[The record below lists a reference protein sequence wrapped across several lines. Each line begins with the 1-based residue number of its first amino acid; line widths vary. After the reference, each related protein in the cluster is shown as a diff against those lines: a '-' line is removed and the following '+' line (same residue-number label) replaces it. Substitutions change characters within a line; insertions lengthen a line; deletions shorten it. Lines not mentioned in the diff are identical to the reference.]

1 MNKNLIVDFKGH
13 RVMLKDKTIWLTN
26 TQNNILEIIY
36 NNKNRVVT
44 YEEIVKEIYSTECDN
59 SLISLIR
66 RHITSLRKKINR
78 YINIKTVRGVGYI
91 IEEG

>member
-13 RVMLKDKTIWLTN
+13 RVMFKDKTIWLTN
-26 TQNNILEIIY
+26 TQNSILEIIY
-36 NNKNRVVT
+36 NNKGSVVT

-66 RHITSLRKKINR
+66 RHIASLRKKINR
-78 YINIKTVRGVGYI
+78 YINIKTIREVGYI
-91 IEEG
+91 IEEE

>member
-13 RVMLKDKTIWLTN
+13 RVIVKDKTIWLTN

-36 NNKNRVVT
+36 NNKGRVVT
-44 YEEIVKEIYSTECDN
+44 YEEIVKEIYQIECDN
-59 SLISLIR
+59 SLMNLIR

-78 YINIKTVRGVGYI
+78 YINIKTIREVGYI
-91 IEEG
+91 IEEE